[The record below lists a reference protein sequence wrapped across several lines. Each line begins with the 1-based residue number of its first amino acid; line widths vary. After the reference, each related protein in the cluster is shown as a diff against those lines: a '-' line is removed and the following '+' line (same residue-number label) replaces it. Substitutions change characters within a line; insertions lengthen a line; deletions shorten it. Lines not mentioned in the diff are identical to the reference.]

1 MKCESLLCCDCDLGM
16 GRWGFGFCCVMRE
29 REGR

>member
-1 MKCESLLCCDCDLGM
+1 MKCESLLCCDLGM
-16 GRWGFGFCCVMRE
+16 GRGGFGFCCVMRE